1 MDKTELLANIRE
13 FLGSAG
19 FSVSDPYAVRL
30 PGFDLVARRDET
42 LLIIKVLSNIDGL
55 SEAVGNELRALA
67 CLLKATPLL
76 IGEKNGV
83 STLEDD
89 VVYFRFGIQTVTSS
103 TLKNHVLEEVPVRAY
118 AAPGGLY
125 VNLDPE
131 KIRRLRQE
139 KNISLGTFARH
150 VRVSRRTVR
159 MYEDGMSARIDIAD
173 RIEDM
178 FEQSVTTPIDL
189 LKPPMVET
197 ERLPSY
203 QKEQKHMKEFQREVF
218 SLLQNVGYKIIP
230 MDRCPFEAVS
240 KEKEKILLT
249 CVQEYNKKLVE
260 KAHFMSNISK
270 IMEKHAVVFTDKDVS
285 KKNVEGTPIIMK
297 KELKKIRDPEDVF
310 TLILERITAE

>member
-1 MDKTELLANIRE
+1 MDRTKLVTNIRE
-13 FLGSAG
+13 FLGSVG
-19 FSVSDPYAVRL
+19 FFVSDPYNIHL
-30 PGFDLVARRDET
+30 PGFDLVARRDDT

-55 SEAVGNELRALA
+55 SEGVGDELRALA
-67 CLLKATPLL
+67 SLLKATPLL

-83 STLEDD
+83 NTLEDD
-89 VVYFRFGIQTVTSS
+89 VVYYRFGIETVTLT
-103 TLKNHVLEEVPVRAY
+103 TLKNHLLEEVPVQAY

-139 KNISLGTFARH
+139 QNISLGTFARQ

-159 MYEDGMSARIDIAD
+159 MYEDGMSARIDIAN

-189 LKPPMVET
+189 LKPLIVET
-197 ERLPSY
+197 EQLPLY

-230 MDRCPFEAVS
+230 MDRCPFEALS
-240 KEKEKILLT
+240 KEKEKIFLT
-249 CVQEYNKKLVE
+249 CVHEYNKKLIE
-260 KAHFMSNISK
+260 KAHFISNISK
-270 IMEKHAVVFTDKDVS
+270 IMEKHAVVFTNKDVS
-285 KKNVEGTPIIMK
+285 KKNVEGTPIIVK